1 MYAVKVETGRER
13 PEVRRISTGFLPT
26 YRVYTGSTE
35 DKTVRWLV
43 VPGYVFSLS
52 MTRKAEPVPNEEW
65 EIIDKLSASAISTVD
80 KSGKILSGPLTGLDR
95 YVTKTGKDY
104 VQLCVN
110 LLGEART
117 YRLLCRIEDGTEE
130 AEEAKESEA
139 KMADAASAKKELSED
154 QIMAALK
161 RAEKVGIRAAASE
174 FGMAWQ
180 TLSWIRRKSTAAA
193 VPEKKAPEEQT
204 ITKRGPGRPKKADAK
219 GNGPKIVKAVAQ
231 QLSEAEL
238 EAENAALRKQV
249 EELTAKLEKAKTT
262 LAGVMDEI

>member
-1 MYAVKVETGRER
+1 MVKEASPDMKVSS
-13 PEVRRISTGFLPT
+13 PARIIRSAEEK
-26 YRVYTGSTE
+26 S
-35 DKTVRWLV
+35 VRWLV

-52 MTRKAEPVPNEEW
+52 MTRNAQPVPNEEW
-65 EIIDKLSASAISTVD
+65 EIIDKLSASAISMLD

-117 YRLLCRIEDGTEE
+117 YRLPCRIAEEPEETKENEGGASDMAGENKELTEE
-130 AEEAKESEA
+130 RI
-139 KMADAASAKKELSED
+139 AAMLE
-154 QIMAALK
+154 
-161 RAEKVGIRAAASE
+161 RAEKVGIHAAAGE
-174 FGMAWQ
+174 FGIAWQ
-180 TLSWIRRKSTAAA
+180 TLAKFRRRVASGAGAGK
-193 VPEKKAPEEQT
+193 PEPILKAGSA
-204 ITKRGPGRPKKADAK
+204 KRGRPEV
-219 GNGPKIVKAVAQ
+219 VKAVAQ

-249 EELTAKLEKAKTT
+249 EELTAKLEKAKKT